1 MRVSNRSQSFGRRAI
16 AMATLMASAAC
27 TTAGGAR
34 TSSQSAM
41 PARNS
46 ATPTPPP
53 TTQAPA
59 WRVTTKEHVDLWL
72 HGFAMLTS
80 DTGHVPFFE
89 RGYKQATVA
98 AKRQKNVFSQLDANQ
113 KDLSARFAANPALT
127 NAQFLAMY
135 FSSFPEMVNATDL
148 FIRSQ
153 GNPRA
158 ASDPQIQQQIAL
170 LAANFQQGADR
181 NWLKLFVQ
189 GLQDESSRFFHA
201 YWLAEQQARG
211 AAYSAFVEAW
221 SSKYYPK
228 LARFLNN
235 TQQPR
240 GEVVLSIPIG
250 GEGRTI
256 NDGKQ
261 SNMVAVTFPRT
272 IDAAP
277 EALFVFV
284 HEVVGR
290 LANEAITDNTSP
302 AEQRSGVANEY
313 VGNGA
318 VRGGALLLRRVF
330 PELVPDYMRF
340 YLRTIGRTASNG
352 DPSTAFAAAF
362 PLPTAI
368 LNAIDSQIGVAL
380 GGI

>member
-1 MRVSNRSQSFGRRAI
+1 M
-16 AMATLMASAAC
+16 
-27 TTAGGAR
+27 
-34 TSSQSAM
+34 
-41 PARNS
+41 
-46 ATPTPPP
+46 
-53 TTQAPA
+53 
-59 WRVTTKEHVDLWL
+59 DLWL
-72 HGFAMLTS
+72 HGFTLLTS

-89 RGYKQATVA
+89 RGYKQTLVA
-98 AKRQKNVFSQLDANQ
+98 AKRQKNVFSQLDASQ
-113 KDLSARFAANPALT
+113 KDLSARFAANPSLT

-135 FSSFPEMVNATDL
+135 FSSFPAVVNATDL
-148 FIRSQ
+148 FIRAQ

-170 LAANFQQGADR
+170 LAANFPQAADR
-181 NWLKLFVQ
+181 TWLKTFVQ

-201 YWLAEQQARG
+201 YWLAEQQSRG
-211 AAYSAFVEAW
+211 AAYSAFAEAW

-235 TQQPR
+235 TQQAR

-256 NDGKQ
+256 NDSKQ

-272 IDAAP
+272 VEAAP
-277 EALFVFV
+277 EALFVFA

-318 VRGGALLLRRVF
+318 VRGGALLLQRVF

-340 YLRTIGRTASNG
+340 YLRTIGRTANG
-352 DPSTAFAAAF
+352 DPSAAFAAAF

-368 LNAIDSQIGVAL
+368 LNAINGQIGVAL

>member
-1 MRVSNRSQSFGRRAI
+1 MPAPGNGSP
-16 AMATLMASAAC
+16 TL
-27 TTAGGAR
+27 
-34 TSSQSAM
+34 QSA
-41 PARNS
+41 
-46 ATPTPPP
+46 
-53 TTQAPA
+53 TQATA

-89 RGYKQATVA
+89 RGYKQTVVA

-113 KDLSARFAANPALT
+113 KDLSARFAANPSLT

-135 FSSFPEMVNATDL
+135 FSSFSELVNATDL

-158 ASDPQIQQQIAL
+158 ASNPQIQQQIAL
-170 LAANFQQGADR
+170 LAANFPQAADR
-181 NWLKLFVQ
+181 TWLKTFVQ

-201 YWLAEQQARG
+201 YWLAEQQSRG
-211 AAYSAFVEAW
+211 AAYSAFGDAW

-228 LARFLNN
+228 LSRFLNN
-235 TQQPR
+235 TQQAR

-272 IDAAP
+272 VEAAP
-277 EALFVFV
+277 EALFVFA

-318 VRGGALLLRRVF
+318 VRGGALLLQRVF

-340 YLRTIGRTASNG
+340 YLRTIGRTAANG
-352 DPSTAFAAAF
+352 DPSAAFAAAF

-368 LNAIDSQIGVAL
+368 LNAINAQIGVAL

>member
-1 MRVSNRSQSFGRRAI
+1 MHDARQSNLLGRA
-16 AMATLMASAAC
+16 AFALAFFVAAC
-27 TTAGGAR
+27 TTAGS
-34 TSSQSAM
+34 TSSSA
-41 PARNS
+41 A
-46 ATPTPPP
+46 PTPQGAGSGS
-53 TTQAPA
+53 TGGVATQAPS
-59 WRVTTKEHVDLWL
+59 WRVNKMEHVDLWL

-80 DTGHVPFFE
+80 DTGHVPFFV
-89 RGYKQATVA
+89 RGYKQPLVA
-98 AKRQKNVFSQLDANQ
+98 AKRQKNIFSQLDANQ
-113 KDLSARFAANPALT
+113 QELSARFAANPSLT

-135 FSSFPEMVNATDL
+135 FESFEELTNAASL
-148 FIRSQ
+148 FARSG

-170 LAANFQQGADR
+170 LAAHFPQGPDR
-181 NWLKLFVQ
+181 NWLRVFIQ
-189 GLQDESSRFFHA
+189 GLQDESTRFFHD
-201 YWLAEQQARG
+201 YWVSEQAARG
-211 AAYSAFVEAW
+211 AAYAAFVEKW
-221 SSKYYPK
+221 TSSYYPK

-235 TQQPR
+235 TQQAR
-240 GEVVLSIPIG
+240 GQVILSIPLG

-261 SNMVAVTFPRT
+261 SNLVAVTFPKT

-290 LANEAITDNTSP
+290 LAQEAINDNTTP
-302 AEQRSGVANEY
+302 AEQRSGVVNTY

-318 VRGGALLLRRVF
+318 VRGGALLLQKTL

-340 YLRTIGRTASNG
+340 YIRTLGRNPPTG
-352 DPSTAFAAAF
+352 DPAAAF
-362 PLPTAI
+362 ASAFPIPAGI
-368 LNAIDSQIGVAL
+368 LNAISGQIDVAL